1 MLRTRRLPA
10 AHIASMATTT
20 APTRVRKKDNG
31 TPGNGGEFDHDT
43 RADATI
49 SLTTPHAGGNT
60 AAEAEARRDA
70 LRGAGFVPAIAG
82 DLVAGAEKNSETWW
96 NTAAIRAEYS
106 GDDRAGY
113 AQLPE
118 DFSARNK
125 ENGYRGNRRLS
136 RRKYTAPGGVEV
148 TMPSVNTIKAFARVN
163 DYETVDIPV
172 SASTPNGDVQG
183 WVRVT
188 KNGPGQWTVSGLG
201 MDPKVNSY
209 VSETVNALL
218 ESRTVS
224 GAFAGLDDIRQSRV
238 ERFSKIGVA
247 MSSVEGAPMVLSAVG
262 YNAASKM
269 LAMKLGSRITGWEAT
284 REEFDA
290 LRTNSKP
297 GAVFQ
302 RLFKSKKQ
310 GVSLEQC
317 PNCSRYS
324 ANLADHRC
332 PPQHKAATRKQVKPR
347 RTLAGLLR

>member
-1 MLRTRRLPA
+1 MLRAGALPA
-10 AHIASMATTT
+10 AHMLSMATTT
-20 APTRVRKKDNG
+20 APPRSRKKDNG
-31 TPGNGGEFDHDT
+31 TPGNGGEFDRDT
-43 RADATI
+43 RTDATI
-49 SLTTPHAGGNT
+49 SLSAPSAGGT
-60 AAEAEARRDA
+60 KTEEADARRAA
-70 LRGAGFVPAIAG
+70 LRGSGFVPAIAG
-82 DLVAGAEKNSETWW
+82 GVVAGAETNSETWW
-96 NTAAIRAEYS
+96 NTAAVRAEYS

-125 ENGYRGNRRLS
+125 DNGYRGNRRLS

-148 TMPSVNTIKAFARVN
+148 TMPSVNTIKAFARAN

-172 SASTPNGDVQG
+172 SATTPNGDVQG

-218 ESRTVS
+218 EARTVS
-224 GAFAGLDDIRQSRV
+224 GAFAGIDDIRQSRV
-238 ERFSKIGVA
+238 DRFSKIGVA
-247 MSSVEGAPMVLSAVG
+247 MTSVEGAPMVLSAVG

-269 LAMKLGSRITGWEAT
+269 LAMKLGSRITGYEAT
-284 REEFDA
+284 REEFDQ

-302 RLFKSKKQ
+302 RLFKSKKE
-310 GVSLEQC
+310 GVALAEC
-317 PNCSRYS
+317 PKCNRYS
-324 ANLADHRC
+324 GNLDEHRC
-332 PPQHKAATRKQVKPR
+332 PPQHKAATRKQAKPR
-347 RTLAGLLR
+347 RTFAGLLR